1 MNNSVIHLYAIKD
14 VDTGAFAPPF
24 LAYGDT
30 EAKQMVRDAIEPRSM
45 LHLFPAHYHLYHVA
59 AMDTANGAVI
69 PDLMCICSVGDL
81 TYRLPDPAQSLQE
94 ASGEEETCE

>member
-1 MNNSVIHLYAIKD
+1 MINLYSIKD
-14 VDTGAFAPPF
+14 IDTGAFAPPF

-45 LHLFPAHYHLYHVA
+45 LHLYPAHYHLYRVA
-59 AMDTANGAVI
+59 VMDPASGDVT
-69 PDLMCICSVGDL
+69 PDKMCICSVGDL

-94 ASGEEETCE
+94 AAEKEESRE

>member
-1 MNNSVIHLYAIKD
+1 MSQIYLYSIKD

-45 LHLFPAHYHLYHVA
+45 LHLYPAHYHLYRLAV
-59 AMDTANGAVI
+59 MDPATGDVN
-69 PDLMCICSVGDL
+69 PDKICVCSVGDL
-81 TYRLPDPAQSLQE
+81 TYRLPDPAQSIQE
-94 ASGEEETCE
+94 AAEKEESRE

>member
-1 MNNSVIHLYAIKD
+1 MSQINLYSIKD

-45 LHLFPAHYHLYHVA
+45 LHLYPAHYHLYRVA
-59 AMDTANGAVI
+59 VMDPANGDVT
-69 PDLMCICSVGDL
+69 PDKMCVCSVGDL
-81 TYRLPDPAQSLQE
+81 TYRLPDPAESLH
-94 ASGEEETCE
+94 ASSREEEACE

>member
-1 MNNSVIHLYAIKD
+1 MSQINLYSIKD
-14 VDTGAFAPPF
+14 VDTGTFAPPF

-45 LHLFPAHYHLYHVA
+45 LHLYPAHYHLYRVA
-59 AMDTANGAVI
+59 VMDPATGDVT
-69 PDLMCICSVGDL
+69 PDKMCICSVGDL

-94 ASGEEETCE
+94 AAREEEACE

>member
-1 MNNSVIHLYAIKD
+1 MTIFFYSIKD

-45 LHLFPAHYHLYHVA
+45 LHLYPAHYHLYRVA
-59 AMDTANGAVI
+59 AMDPENGDVV
-69 PDLMCICSVGDL
+69 PNKMCICSVGDL

-94 ASGEEETCE
+94 APRKEEDGE

>member
-1 MNNSVIHLYAIKD
+1 MINLYSIKD

-45 LHLFPAHYHLYHVA
+45 LHFYPAHYHLYRLAV
-59 AMDTANGAVI
+59 MDPATGDVK
-69 PDLMCICSVGDL
+69 PDKMCVCSVGDL
-81 TYRLPDPAQSLQE
+81 TYRLPDPTQSLQE
-94 ASGEEETCE
+94 AAEKEVSNE

>member
-1 MNNSVIHLYAIKD
+1 MSQINLYSIKD

-45 LHLFPAHYHLYHVA
+45 LHLYPAHYHLYRVA
-59 AMDTANGAVI
+59 VMDTSNGVVT
-69 PDLMCICSVGDL
+69 PDLMCVCSVGDL
-81 TYRLPDPAQSLQE
+81 TYRLPDPAQSPVEVLR
-94 ASGEEETCE
+94 EEEDRE

>member
-1 MNNSVIHLYAIKD
+1 MNVIYLYSVKD

-30 EAKQMVRDAIEPRSM
+30 EAKQMLRDAIEPRSM
-45 LHLFPAHYHLYHVA
+45 LHLYPAHYHLYRVA
-59 AMDTANGAVI
+59 VFDPANGDVT
-69 PDLMCICSVGDL
+69 PDKICVCSVGDL

-94 ASGEEETCE
+94 APIDEGGKE